1 MSNPLKGIPYPRTTL
16 AALLTGPLFI
26 LFVRSDV
33 LRKVPGFYCE
43 SFGCI
48 GLGIIYIA
56 IGALIPLVF
65 AVIACL
71 FSKTG
76 KREHFLY
83 ALIITIMTMGLS
95 FAGLNALN
103 NMDIQKAMEAE
114 EQACREYPQLCPEE
128 TSVPD
133 ASR

>member
-1 MSNPLKGIPYPRTTL
+1 MRYPLNSIPYPRTTL
-16 AALLTGPLFI
+16 AAFLTGPLFV
-26 LFVRSDV
+26 LFVRSDI
-33 LRKVPGFYCE
+33 LKKIPGFHCE

-65 AVIACL
+65 SVIACL

-83 ALIITIMTMGLS
+83 ALIVTVMTMGLS
-95 FAGLNALN
+95 FAGLKTLN
-103 NMDIQKAMEAE
+103 NMDIQKAMQAE
-114 EQACREYPQLCPEE
+114 EQACREYPQLCPGENP
-128 TSVPD
+128 SQP